1 MEDLTLEEMRA
12 IDGGSLTAG
21 AIAAGLLGFGAGAGA
36 IIGFVVIGRFI
47 YAARSID

>member
-21 AIAAGLLGFGAGAGA
+21 AIAAGLLGFGAGA
-36 IIGFVVIGRFI
+36 IIGFVVIGGII